1 MVDILKNEKCEI
13 IAIEDSFIKVVFK
26 ENSLIK
32 IDDVK
37 FVYHCFDSIGIS
49 ENHLLL
55 IVFEKYA
62 ISDTEAREF
71 VQN

>member
-37 FVYHCFDSIGIS
+37 FV
-49 ENHLLL
+49 
-55 IVFEKYA
+55 
-62 ISDTEAREF
+62 
-71 VQN
+71 